1 MKKIIVLII
10 IQILIL
16 SFLYADMNP
25 SAVVLKSSGVIEL
38 HRQDETRNISDGEIL
53 YSGDEIISK
62 EESLAAIR
70 FVDDGAIIKLFANSI
85 LAINTEKI
93 ENRLDKNLYLEVG
106 ELWSKVSKEK
116 GAYQIETPTAVAA
129 VKGTDFLTEV
139 KENGDTWLFTFEG
152 VVELKSDL
160 GTVEVDEGNTGIA
173 TKDSAPSS
181 RETKKGEVKE
191 EVKEEIESEVETN
204 VMEIEFIDP
213 SGQRKTMRIF
223 YK

>member
-1 MKKIIVLII
+1 MKKLII
-10 IQILIL
+10 LIMIQILVL
-16 SFLYADMNP
+16 SFLCADATP
-25 SAVVLKSSGVIEL
+25 SAIVLKSSGVVEL
-38 HRQDETRNISDGEIL
+38 HRQDETKQVADGEIL
-53 YSGDEIISK
+53 YSGEEVISK
-62 EESLAAIR
+62 EASLAAIR

-85 LAINTEKI
+85 LTINTEKT

-116 GAYQIETPTAVAA
+116 GSYEIETPTAVAA

-139 KENGDTWLFTFEG
+139 KEGGDTWLFTFEG

-160 GTVEVDEGNTGIA
+160 GTVEVDKGKTGIA

-181 RETKKGEVKE
+181 RETKKGEVRQ
-191 EVKEEIESEVETN
+191 EVSDEIKSVVDTN
-204 VMEIEFIDP
+204 VMEIEFKDA
-213 SGQRKTMRIF
+213 SGQTKTMKIF

>member
-1 MKKIIVLII
+1 MKKIILLIM
-10 IQILIL
+10 IQILVL
-16 SFLYADMNP
+16 SFLYADATP
-25 SAVVLKSSGVIEL
+25 SAIVLKSSGVVEL
-38 HRQDETRNISDGEIL
+38 HRQDETKQVADGEIL
-53 YSGDEIISK
+53 YSGDEVISK
-62 EESLAAIR
+62 EASLAAIR

-85 LAINTEKI
+85 LTINTEKT

-116 GAYQIETPTAVAA
+116 GTYEIETPTAVAA

-139 KENGDTWLFTFEG
+139 KEGGDTWLFTFEG

-160 GTVEVDEGNTGIA
+160 GTVEVDKGKTGIA

-181 RETKKGEVKE
+181 RETKKGEVRQ
-191 EVKEEIESEVETN
+191 EVSDEIKSVVDTN
-204 VMEIEFIDP
+204 VMEIEFKDA
-213 SGQRKTMRIF
+213 SGQTKTMKIF

>member
-1 MKKIIVLII
+1 MKKIIILVM
-10 IQILIL
+10 IQILL
-16 SFLYADMNP
+16 QSFLCADMTP

-38 HRQDETRNISDGEIL
+38 QRQDETKNISDGEIL
-53 YSGDEIISK
+53 YSGDEVISK
-62 EESLAAIR
+62 EASLAAIR

-85 LAINTEKI
+85 LTINTEKT

-116 GAYQIETPTAVAA
+116 GAYEIETPTAVAA

-139 KENGDTWLFTFEG
+139 KEDGETWLFTFEG

-160 GTVEVDEGNTGIA
+160 GTVEVEEGSTGVA

-181 RETKKGEVKE
+181 RKTKKGEVSE

-204 VMEIEFIDP
+204 VMEIEFKDA
-213 SGQRKTMRIF
+213 SGQIKTMKIF